1 MTVAHTSHANQSGW
15 TKKSVRTY
23 VLGFMLCL
31 VLTLLSFGFVQFN
44 VVSKELLYVLL
55 TVFAISQ
62 LLVQSVCFL
71 GLNANSEGK
80 WNLLPFIFT
89 ALIIFFLVG
98 GSLWIMYN
106 LNSLMIDSYL
116 VR

>member
-1 MTVAHTSHANQSGW
+1 MTTEHTTDNNLGW
-15 TKKSVRTY
+15 AKKSVRAY
-23 VLGFMLCL
+23 VLGFILCL
-31 VLTLLSFGFVQFN
+31 MLTLLSFGFVQFTP
-44 VVSKELLYVLL
+44 VSKELLYVLL
-55 TVFAISQ
+55 TVFAVAQ

-71 GLNANSEGK
+71 GLNNNKDGQ

-89 ALIIFFLVG
+89 GLIIFFLVG